1 MNALIAVFLREL
13 KLAARTQADLLQPL
27 TFYLIV
33 IALFP
38 LGVAPAD
45 PSLTRYAPALV
56 WVAALLAALLTLE
69 RVFRSD
75 YDDGTLEQLL
85 LADTPASWLML
96 AKLGAHWLLT
106 GLPLSLA
113 GPLLGM
119 ALGLQ
124 PDAAQVL
131 CLSLLLGTPVLIFT
145 GGFIAAL
152 TVGLNRTGV
161 LLPILLL
168 PLLTPVLVFGAG
180 SVRAAEQ
187 GLDPAAPLY
196 FLAAM
201 LMLCLTLIPWATAA
215 ALRNALES

>member
-1 MNALIAVFLREL
+1 MNSLGAVFLREL
-13 KLAARTQADLLQPL
+13 KLAARARADALQPL

-33 IALFP
+33 VGLFP
-38 LGVAPAD
+38 LGVAPGDA
-45 PSLTRYAPALV
+45 SLLRYAPALV
-56 WVAALLAALLTLE
+56 WLAALLAALLTLE

-85 LADTPASWLML
+85 LADTPAAWLMA
-96 AKLGAHWLLT
+96 AKLAAHWLLT

-113 GPLLGM
+113 GPLLGL

-124 PDAAQVL
+124 ADAAQVL
-131 CLSLLLGTPVLIFT
+131 LISLLLGTPVLVFT

-152 TVGLNRTGV
+152 TVGLARTGV
-161 LLPILLL
+161 LMPILLL

-180 SVRAAEQ
+180 SVRAAAQ
-187 GLDPAAPLY
+187 GLDPTAPLY

-201 LMLCLTLIPWATAA
+201 LLLCLTLIPWATAA

>member
-1 MNALIAVFLREL
+1 MSRLAAVFGREL
-13 KLAARTQADLLQPL
+13 RLAARARADALQPL

-33 IALFP
+33 VALFP

-45 PSLTRYAPALV
+45 PSLVRYAPALV
-56 WVAALLAALLTLE
+56 WVAALLSALLSLE

-85 LADTPASWLML
+85 LSGTPTAWLMT
-96 AKLGAHWLLT
+96 AKLAAHWLLT
-106 GLPLSLA
+106 GLPLTVA
-113 GPLLGM
+113 GPLFGL
-119 ALGLQ
+119 ALGLST
-124 PDAAQVL
+124 DAAQTL
-131 CLSLLLGTPVLIFT
+131 FLSLLLGTPVLIFS

-152 TVGLNRTGV
+152 TVSLNRTGV
-161 LLPILLL
+161 LTPILLL

-187 GLDPAAPLY
+187 GLNPAAPLY

-215 ALRNALES
+215 ALRNAIEA

>member
-1 MNALIAVFLREL
+1 MTSLHAVFLREL
-13 KLAARTQADLLQPL
+13 ELAARARADALQPL

-33 IALFP
+33 VALFP

-45 PSLTRYAPALV
+45 PSLVRYAPALV
-56 WVAALLAALLTLE
+56 WVAALLSALLTLE
-69 RVFRSD
+69 RVFRND

-85 LADTPASWLML
+85 LNGTPAAWLMA
-96 AKLGAHWLLT
+96 AKLAAHWLLT
-106 GLPLSLA
+106 GLPLTVA
-113 GPLLGM
+113 GP
-119 ALGLQ
+119 ALGLALGLT
-124 PDAAQVL
+124 PAAAQTL
-131 CLSLLLGTPVLIFT
+131 FFSLALGTPVLIFT

-161 LLPILLL
+161 LVPILLL

-196 FLAAM
+196 FLGAM

-215 ALRNALES
+215 ALRNAIEA